1 MYSKRLPQYTITC
14 SWFFQIFVTEK
25 FYSRCSDHYKIP
37 VIWFF
42 YCLYMCV
49 RTVSLNA
56 LTPMS
61 NQNRISP
68 YNIFWYNIYN
78 IFTIYLQYIYN
89 MYNIFLNKI
98 QYQYHIFLNKIKYQ
112 VDRWWE
118 KRKIIRGL
126 LVDPIPN
133 SPN

>member
-1 MYSKRLPQYTITC
+1 MPQYTITC
-14 SWFFQIFVTEK
+14 NWFFQIFVTEK
-25 FYSRCSDHYKIP
+25 FYSRCSDHFKIP

-49 RTVSLNA
+49 RPVSLNP

-61 NQNRISP
+61 SQDRISP
-68 YNIFWYNIYN
+68 YNTLWYNIYNIYTIYLQYIQYIYNIYN
-78 IFTIYLQYIYN
+78 IFTIYIYN
-89 MYNIFLNKI
+89 LYNIFLNKI
-98 QYQYHIFLNKIKYQ
+98 QYQ

>member
-1 MYSKRLPQYTITC
+1 
-14 SWFFQIFVTEK
+14 
-25 FYSRCSDHYKIP
+25 
-37 VIWFF
+37 
-42 YCLYMCV
+42 
-49 RTVSLNA
+49 
-56 LTPMS
+56 MS
-61 NQNRISP
+61 SQDRISP
-68 YNIFWYNIYN
+68 YNTLWYNVYN

-89 MYNIFLNKI
+89 IYCYNIFLNKI
-98 QYQYHIFLNKIKYQ
+98 QYQ

>member
-1 MYSKRLPQYTITC
+1 
-14 SWFFQIFVTEK
+14 
-25 FYSRCSDHYKIP
+25 
-37 VIWFF
+37 
-42 YCLYMCV
+42 
-49 RTVSLNA
+49 
-56 LTPMS
+56 MS
-61 NQNRISP
+61 SQDRISP
-68 YNIFWYNIYN
+68 YNTLWYDVYNIFTIYLQYIYN

-89 MYNIFLNKI
+89 IYCYNIFLNKI
-98 QYQYHIFLNKIKYQ
+98 QYQ